1 MIIPTI
7 IMIMI
12 IIVTIIINIII
23 VIIYYRYHHQKN
35 ESELVKL
42 AMPVI
47 PMLDDYAWT
56 DPLSMT
62 KLALMILMRRRG
74 EGMLTL
80 KVLILMT

>member
-1 MIIPTI
+1 
-7 IMIMI
+7 MIMI

-62 KLALMILMRRRG
+62 K
-74 EGMLTL
+74 
-80 KVLILMT
+80 